1 MVGRRS
7 DGNLDCSR
15 VLGSATPY
23 HGNIS
28 GYAMDSMRFK
38 WAILNVLSKRPGRR
52 ATLDDVR
59 REVRINIESGDQLE
73 PLNRFSALADID
85 IFQSGLVLRDDAG
98 LEITDAGLSLLHAL
112 EGSSGPSPEIS
123 SAPASQEFKMIDDL
137 IGTEDRL
144 RIFDL
149 GLRTLDD
156 NTRDGNHP
164 SAEDEKGRTTE
175 VVTPNATSE
184 SSDVDPGDNLNSA
197 IPEGVDNGNH
207 DPLSPVEEIRTDA
220 IETLDTTSQDAP
232 AFLRRSFGAKVPDSD
247 RNSFRLASLL
257 ALIGTKKQFTAD
269 LWRRH
274 FAQGASNPRT
284 ERPVGRIGGAAFAFL
299 SVFVVVTCVGAAIAL
314 GQIKSLKSDIAL
326 LHRELLPLKERLGK
340 LEQIEK
346 RKRDSDQQEEAQ
358 NKAGTG
364 TNKPDGATRTDQPA
378 LSLSREEVQLIRD
391 YIKPAPSAGTA
402 APAIN
407 VGDPVAGAMIP
418 LPSPLTEKVPKL
430 LGARFTT
437 RNGAIII
444 STKGSRRADAVL
456 APN

>member
-1 MVGRRS
+1 MG
-7 DGNLDCSR
+7 
-15 VLGSATPY
+15 
-23 HGNIS
+23 
-28 GYAMDSMRFK
+28 SMRFK
-38 WAILNVLSKRPGRR
+38 LAILKVLSKYPGKRV
-52 ATLDDVR
+52 ALDDVR
-59 REVRINIESGDQLE
+59 REAGFIISSGGQIE

-98 LEITDAGLSLLHAL
+98 LQITDAGLSLLHAL

-123 SAPASQEFKMIDDL
+123 PAPASQEFKLIDDL
-137 IGTEDRL
+137 VGTEDRL

-149 GLRTLDD
+149 ELRTPDD

-164 SAEDEKGRTTE
+164 SAEDEKGRMAG
-175 VVTPNATSE
+175 VATPNATSE
-184 SSDVDPGDNLNSA
+184 SSTVDPGENLSSA

-207 DPLSPVEEIRTDA
+207 DQSSPVEEIRADA
-220 IETLDTTSQDAP
+220 MEASDTTPQDAP
-232 AFLRRSFGAKVPDSD
+232 VFLRRSFGAKVQDSD
-247 RNSFRLASLL
+247 RSFFRRAS
-257 ALIGTKKQFTAD
+257 ALIGTKKQLIAG

-284 ERPVGRIGGAAFAFL
+284 ERSVGRIGGAAFAFL
-299 SVFVVVTCVGAAIAL
+299 SLFAVVTCVGAAIAL

-326 LHRELLPLKERLGK
+326 LHRELLPLRERLGK
-340 LEQIEK
+340 LEQVEK
-346 RKRDSDQQEEAQ
+346 QRRDSDQQEEAQ
-358 NKAGTG
+358 NKAGTR
-364 TNKPDGATRTDQPA
+364 TNKPDGATRTDQTA

-391 YIKPAPSAGTA
+391 YIKPAPSAGIA

-407 VGDPVAGAMIP
+407 AGDPVTGAMIP